1 MPAAKPSIVGQRF
14 GMLVC
19 TGIGEIIQSKGKK
32 RERMWLFDCDCGQK
46 TQLSRWKVEM
56 KQPQKS
62 CGCLNS
68 PASRKTQRHRGKKP
82 SDITNQRF
90 GNLIALEQTDIR
102 DDNATVWRCQCD
114 CGRSIFM
121 SIRRL
126 RKGFRLN
133 CGDKKH
139 MPGRKKYPPNPPVLP
154 PECNEIIAKYLHLV
168 SQSWRVVSDSAIEDE
183 RMSRLERS
191 AYILHWRKERGEDIS
206 ERYEYQY
213 IRKYLYFAKVGYYS
227 QLKRQRLSVRCYTVD
242 DSLDNQIRYPM
253 TKTIG
258 VSPEGNLQVKI
269 FGATI
274 RKNRRVIYR

>member
-1 MPAAKPSIVGQRF
+1 
-14 GMLVC
+14 
-19 TGIGEIIQSKGKK
+19 
-32 RERMWLFDCDCGQK
+32 
-46 TQLSRWKVEM
+46 
-56 KQPQKS
+56 
-62 CGCLNS
+62 
-68 PASRKTQRHRGKKP
+68 
-82 SDITNQRF
+82 
-90 GNLIALEQTDIR
+90 
-102 DDNATVWRCQCD
+102 
-114 CGRSIFM
+114 
-121 SIRRL
+121 
-126 RKGFRLN
+126 
-133 CGDKKH
+133 